1 MTKKGG
7 TLFLF
12 HGLTIKLL
20 VASLTL
26 VVLPVGAALVVMGYA
41 TRRLSEIRR
50 VHRRSIIPV
59 SKHISRARND
69 IGNTHLRIRVGL
81 RRGREV
87 IDKAVKEIRQQE
99 AFAVAGQVAAL
110 VRAAPPRLSNTPST
124 VPGLR
129 KYLLEEARI
138 GPSSDNLILIHEPD
152 VWGPKGTILKKG
164 RDIVAL
170 HLDDQV
176 VGQDLTAI
184 RRPWANNLLNLM
196 VSKGWKDLLRA
207 RRAKSALPGPTR
219 LFRGQT
225 FETGKPT
232 TGSKNAPTQDYWLVT
247 YIGRINGKAWSLA
260 ARTSLRGPVQ
270 VLLSSVLDEF
280 GNVSSSLENVG
291 PSLDRLAEASSAVSS
306 TFEQSIKS
314 FRRYLNIAIVG
325 LLVLGAAL
333 VLLTTMFFRRSFLNP
348 ITHLTVVAQ
357 KIRDGAYDARCDVR
371 SEDELH
377 ILAQTINEMLNR
389 IVGLIQ
395 SEEDKLRLQRDIVNL
410 LEIVSSA
417 SEGDL
422 TERGEVTPD
431 ELGSITDAFNHML
444 ESIGHLVVEVHKSA
458 VNVHHAAEAIVVTS
472 KEMASD
478 ASRQTKALE
487 GITRKLRDLGERSME
502 INQIVERIDEIA
514 AQTNMLALN
523 AAIEASRAG
532 EHGKGFAVV
541 ADEVRKLA
549 ARSSSLTKDIGAFM
563 EIIQDATSDAIGSME
578 AVRDVTTST
587 ARRAQDYR
595 QEAVRLGT
603 ASQALNRAISRFK
616 VRPTSV
622 ESIDKVVEQSKTRFD
637 KSIEDLA
644 DALHALEISQ
654 GPKGRHEAEHLLSS
668 IRKELAERLPNLTV
682 EAESKASQDHAI
694 VRVKRLTS
702 GVPRHRRVPRSASK
716 ESAPAERVLPT
727 SPSKP
732 LQPDSTEDAD

>member
-1 MTKKGG
+1 MTQKGG
-7 TLFLF
+7 THLLL
-12 HGLTIKLL
+12 HGLTFKLL

-26 VVLPVGAALVVMGYA
+26 VVLPVGAALIVMGYA
-41 TRRLSEIRR
+41 TKRLTEIRR

-59 SKHISRARND
+59 SKHIGRARND

-99 AFAVAGQVAAL
+99 AFAVAGQIAAL
-110 VRAAPPRLSNTPST
+110 IRAAPARLRNNPST

-138 GPSSDNLILIHEPD
+138 GPSSDNLILVHEPD
-152 VWGPKGTILKKG
+152 VLGAKGTILKKG

-176 VGQDLTAI
+176 VGHDLTAI
-184 RRPWANNLLNLM
+184 RRPWANNLLNLI
-196 VSKGWKDLLRA
+196 VSKGWRALLHTRQ
-207 RRAKSALPGPTR
+207 AKSALPGATR
-219 LFRGQT
+219 LFRGQP

-232 TGSKNAPTQDYWLVT
+232 GTKGQATQDYWIIT
-247 YIGRINGKAWSLA
+247 YIGKVNGKAWSLA

-371 SEDELH
+371 TEDELH

-422 TERGEVTPD
+422 TARGEVTPD

-458 VNVHHAAEAIVVTS
+458 LNVHHAAEGIVATS

-563 EIIQDATSDAIGSME
+563 EIIQDATAGAIESME

-595 QEAVRLGT
+595 QEAERLGT
-603 ASQALNRAISRFK
+603 ASEALNRAISRFK
-616 VRPTSV
+616 VRPTTD

-637 KSIEDLA
+637 KSIGDLA
-644 DALHALEISQ
+644 DALHSLEMSQ
-654 GPKGRHEAEHLLSS
+654 GTKGRQDAEHILSS
-668 IRKELAERLPNLTV
+668 IRKELAERLPNLAV
-682 EAESKASQDHAI
+682 EAEEDKEQEHAI
-694 VRVKRLTS
+694 VRLKRLTAS
-702 GVPRHRRVPRSASK
+702 NPRRRRITAETPPK
-716 ESAPAERVLPT
+716 ESEPADVSQA
-727 SPSKP
+727 SPRAP
-732 LQPDSTEDAD
+732 LQSDSIDDAN